1 MSTVKTLGFKVG
13 EKLVY
18 PNHGVT
24 VVEQIGES
32 AIIGPGDTYY
42 HLRLLANNSRLMVPI
57 RNTDRVGLR
66 PLYKQTQIKGLIGL
80 LEERSQKAHTDWK
93 GRYRE
98 NMEKMKTGRLEDVA
112 FLKYDVTNLAYSLP
126 NRARTAVIGVGGG
139 RDILAAA
146 AFGHRDITGVELNPV
161 FVKLLAHQ
169 RGFADFTNFAKL
181 GGVRLVVDEGRS
193 WFARTTSRFDLIQMS
208 LIDTWAATGA
218 GAYSLSENGLYT
230 LEGWRR
236 FVAGLSRL

>member
-1 MSTVKTLGFKVG
+1 LSSVKPTGFKVG

-24 VVEQIGES
+24 IVEQIGES
-32 AIIGPGDTYY
+32 AIIGAGDTYY

-80 LEERSQKAHTDWK
+80 LEARTQKAHTDWK

-112 FLKYDVTNLAYSLP
+112 EVLKNLNEVQKKKSLSFREKKMYDRAKYLLVSEVAIVKGIPEPEAEKLIQKSLE
-126 NRARTAVIGVGGG
+126 RS
-139 RDILAAA
+139 
-146 AFGHRDITGVELNPV
+146 
-161 FVKLLAHQ
+161 LAH
-169 RGFADFTNFAKL
+169 
-181 GGVRLVVDEGRS
+181 
-193 WFARTTSRFDLIQMS
+193 
-208 LIDTWAATGA
+208 
-218 GAYSLSENGLYT
+218 
-230 LEGWRR
+230 
-236 FVAGLSRL
+236 

>member
-1 MSTVKTLGFKVG
+1 MSSLKSIGFKVG

-24 VVEQIGES
+24 VVEQIAES
-32 AIIGPGDTYY
+32 AIIGAGDTYY

-80 LEERSQKAHTDWK
+80 LEERTQKAHTDWK

-112 FLKYDVTNLAYSLP
+112 EVLKNLNEVQKKKSLSFREKKMYDRAKYLLVSEVAIVKGIPEAEAEKLIQKSLE
-126 NRARTAVIGVGGG
+126 RS
-139 RDILAAA
+139 
-146 AFGHRDITGVELNPV
+146 
-161 FVKLLAHQ
+161 LAH
-169 RGFADFTNFAKL
+169 
-181 GGVRLVVDEGRS
+181 
-193 WFARTTSRFDLIQMS
+193 
-208 LIDTWAATGA
+208 
-218 GAYSLSENGLYT
+218 
-230 LEGWRR
+230 
-236 FVAGLSRL
+236 